1 MVAVTYGKWSFTRG
15 SNCKALT
22 GKVLVHE
29 FWIGGLLWEV
39 VPHGG
44 STVPSTDVIQ
54 LTLTLQMITARQ
66 SMSMQ
71 QSYLVLRQ
79 PSAIMLI
86 LLIDLLK
93 KIVGKKGKLLRFL
106 HRVGLELVPAV
117 RLL

>member
-1 MVAVTYGKWSFTRG
+1 MRQVVEFGRLQELKNNGKSLNFQAQKVIAVAYKRWSFTRG

-29 FWIGGLLWEV
+29 FWIDGLLWEV

-54 LTLTLQMITARQ
+54 LALTLQMITVRQ

-79 PSAIMLI
+79 PSDDHAHPTY
-86 LLIDLLK
+86 
-93 KIVGKKGKLLRFL
+93 RST
-106 HRVGLELVPAV
+106 
-117 RLL
+117 

>member
-1 MVAVTYGKWSFTRG
+1 MRQVVEFGRLLELKNNEISLNFPAQKVVAVAYKRWSFTRA
-15 SNCKALT
+15 SKCKALT

-79 PSAIMLI
+79 PWDDHAHPTYRST
-86 LLIDLLK
+86 
-93 KIVGKKGKLLRFL
+93 
-106 HRVGLELVPAV
+106 
-117 RLL
+117 

>member
-1 MVAVTYGKWSFTRG
+1 MRQVVEFGRLLELKNNGKSLNFQAQKVVAVAYKRWLFTRG
-15 SNCKALT
+15 FNCKALT
-22 GKVLVHE
+22 GKVLLHE
-29 FWIGGLLWEV
+29 FCIGGLLWEV

-79 PSAIMLI
+79 PSDDHAHPTY
-86 LLIDLLK
+86 
-93 KIVGKKGKLLRFL
+93 RST
-106 HRVGLELVPAV
+106 
-117 RLL
+117 

>member
-1 MVAVTYGKWSFTRG
+1 MLTRAKNNEKSLNFQAQKVVEVAYKRWSFTRG

-22 GKVLVHE
+22 RKVLVHE

-39 VPHGG
+39 IAHGG

-79 PSAIMLI
+79 PSY
-86 LLIDLLK
+86 D
-93 KIVGKKGKLLRFL
+93 
-106 HRVGLELVPAV
+106 RVHPTY
-117 RLL
+117 RST